1 MDTIQDILQAIGLG
15 LAFGLR
21 PVLAPLV
28 VAFCASID
36 FAVDFDGTPL
46 DWVES
51 TPFLI
56 FLVAFAIAGLIEAS
70 RAAKGTSFGDRV
82 WLVPALAF
90 GGIFGAGSLSE
101 HDGSWILGAVIG
113 VAAAALAWHSTT
125 TLIAGARK
133 RLEGEREASLI
144 LPAVVELIAVL
155 TAFLSIIFPWL
166 AIIALVA
173 VLVLFVRGRQTGD
186 GGRYAGLRTLNK

>member
-1 MDTIQDILQAIGLG
+1 METIQDILQAIGLG

-56 FLVAFAIAGLIEAS
+56 FLVAFAIAGLIDS
-70 RAAKGTSFGDRV
+70 GRSAKGNGVADEL
-82 WLVPALAF
+82 WLGAALVF
-90 GGIFGAGSLSE
+90 GGIFGAGSLAE

-113 VAAAALAWHSTT
+113 VAAAALAWYATA
-125 TLIAGARK
+125 TLIKGARQ

-144 LPAVVELIAVL
+144 LPAVVELIAVI
-155 TAFLSIIFPWL
+155 TAFLSVIFPWL

>member
-1 MDTIQDILQAIGLG
+1 METTQDILQAIGLG

-28 VAFCASID
+28 VALCASANL
-36 FAVDFDGTPL
+36 AVDFSGTPL

-51 TPFLI
+51 TPFII
-56 FLVAFAIAGLIEAS
+56 FLVAFAIAGLIDAS
-70 RAAKGTSFGDRV
+70 RSAKGLGFADQI
-82 WLVPALAF
+82 WLVPAMAF
-90 GGIFGAGSLSE
+90 GGIFGAGSLAE
-101 HDGSWILGAVIG
+101 HDGSWILGAAIG
-113 VAAAALAWHSTT
+113 VAAAALGWYSTA
-125 TLIAGARK
+125 TLVAGARK

-144 LPAVVELIAVL
+144 LPAAVELLAVT
-155 TAFLSIIFPWL
+155 TAFLSVLFPWL

-186 GGRYAGLRTLNK
+186 GGRYAGLRTLSK

>member
-36 FAVDFDGTPL
+36 LAVDFDGTPL

-70 RAAKGTSFGDRV
+70 RAAKGNSFGDRV

-113 VAAAALAWHSTT
+113 VAAAALAWHSTS

-133 RLEGEREASLI
+133 RLEGEAEASLI

-155 TAFLSIIFPWL
+155 TAFLSIVFPWL

>member
-28 VAFCASID
+28 IAICASAN
-36 FAVDFDGTPL
+36 FAVDFSNTPL

-56 FLVAFAIAGLIEAS
+56 FLVAFAIAGLIDS
-70 RAAKGTSFGDRV
+70 GRSAKGNGVADEL
-82 WLVPALAF
+82 WLGAALVF
-90 GGIFGAGSLSE
+90 GGIFGAGSLAE
-101 HDGSWILGAVIG
+101 HDGSWILGAAIG
-113 VAAAALAWHSTT
+113 AGAAALGWYSTAS
-125 TLIAGARK
+125 LIAGTRK
-133 RLEGEREASLI
+133 RLQGEAEASLI
-144 LPAVVELIAVL
+144 LPAIVEFVAVL
-155 TAFLSIIFPWL
+155 TAFLSVIFPWL

-186 GGRYAGLRTLNK
+186 GGRYAGLRTLSK

>member
-28 VAFCASID
+28 VAICASAN
-36 FAVDFDGTPL
+36 FAVDFDNTPL
-46 DWVES
+46 SWVES
-51 TPFLI
+51 TPFII
-56 FLVAFAIAGLIEAS
+56 FLVAFAVAGLIEAS
-70 RAAKGTSFGDRV
+70 RSAKGNGIADQI

-90 GGIFGAGSLSE
+90 GGIFGAGSLAE

-113 VAAAALAWHSTT
+113 AAAAALGWYSTSS
-125 TLIAGARK
+125 LVIGARK
-133 RLEGEREASLI
+133 RLEGEREASII
-144 LPAVVELIAVL
+144 LPAAVEVVAVL
-155 TAFLSIIFPWL
+155 TAFLSVIFPWL

-186 GGRYAGLRTLNK
+186 GGRYAGLRTLSK